1 MIMSEKQLIIRKR
14 GEDGT
19 KVVTVRIRQETLN
32 ALDNIAKE
40 TNYSRNEVI
49 NLILEYG
56 IENII
61 IK

>member
-1 MIMSEKQLIIRKR
+1 MSEKQLIIRKR

-19 KVVTVRIRQETLN
+19 KVVTIRIRQETLN

>member
-1 MIMSEKQLIIRKR
+1 MSEKQLIIRKR

>member
-1 MIMSEKQLIIRKR
+1 MSEKQLIIRKT